1 MSTPTHQAV
10 NGEIK
15 DLQIYSCCYNPLRRK
30 DTMNLV
36 NIYIMYIFKTKLK
49 VNLILNRYYVQLLL
63 MLLVQL
69 LMILAFMLK

>member
-1 MSTPTHQAV
+1 MSTPTRQAV

-36 NIYIMYIFKTKLK
+36 NIYCFKFLRQSLKLF
-49 VNLILNRYYVQLLL
+49 LYWIDITPSYYKCYW
-63 MLLVQL
+63 
-69 LMILAFMLK
+69 FNS